1 MYNNF
6 FLFEPPP
13 LLKKKGQTPSKVRKN
28 HCKFTTVN
36 CFIGNVSSL
45 EAAPGESNVI
55 KLESGKSVVVK
66 LTFEAAENSSYEFS
80 ATLDNG
86 IAINT
91 SSATI
96 ENGTIAYVIYSH
108 FMSGV
113 SFGSYSVIFS
123 MVDNMN
129 SVAAK
134 EKEMFLQYEERI
146 TGFTVY
152 DFKIITSCLYF

>member
-1 MYNNF
+1 M
-6 FLFEPPP
+6 
-13 LLKKKGQTPSKVRKN
+13 
-28 HCKFTTVN
+28 
-36 CFIGNVSSL
+36 SSL

-91 SSATI
+91 SSSTI
-96 ENGTIAYVIYSH
+96 ENGTIIYVIYSH

-113 SFGSYSVIFS
+113 SFGSYLVIFS
-123 MVDNMN
+123 MVDNMI

-134 EKEMFLQYEERI
+134 EKEMVLQYEERI
-146 TGFTVY
+146 TGFTV
-152 DFKIITSCLYF
+152 

>member
-1 MYNNF
+1 M
-6 FLFEPPP
+6 
-13 LLKKKGQTPSKVRKN
+13 
-28 HCKFTTVN
+28 
-36 CFIGNVSSL
+36 SSL

-66 LTFEAAENSSYEFS
+66 LTFEAPENTSYKFS

>member
-1 MYNNF
+1 M
-6 FLFEPPP
+6 
-13 LLKKKGQTPSKVRKN
+13 
-28 HCKFTTVN
+28 
-36 CFIGNVSSL
+36 SSL

-66 LTFEAAENSSYEFS
+66 LTFEAPENTSYKFS

-123 MVDNMN
+123 MVDDMN
-129 SVAAK
+129 SIAAK
-134 EKEMFLQYEERI
+134 EKEMFFQYEERI

-152 DFKIITSCLYF
+152 DFKIITSCFYFQIIWHLNNLQNCKAFKELNSY